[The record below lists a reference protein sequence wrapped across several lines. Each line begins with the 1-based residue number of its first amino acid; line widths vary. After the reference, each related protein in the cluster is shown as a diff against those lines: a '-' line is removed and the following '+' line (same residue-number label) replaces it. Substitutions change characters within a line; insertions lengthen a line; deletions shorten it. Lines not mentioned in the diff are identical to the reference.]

1 MKKMKS
7 SILLG
12 FYLVLSGVLLGCGN
26 PNKSTADPDK
36 SSSSSKETTELTVS
50 STESKETTESTT
62 EQSSTVQDTKETDES
77 REEANEEQPNEV
89 TQSMNLS
96 QIQQGDYSSLNGT
109 WVNGLGNTIFV
120 ANNTMSFTDISNQKQ
135 AAKITG
141 LNVDIP
147 QLNSPEGTPELVSFM
162 GDSNKV
168 KSYEQQLGLEE
179 NQGFVSLRSNLP
191 SAVIY
196 VSFLPKGIMGDI
208 LEGDITRD
216 KIVAVGTQNTAT
228 SVRTEYVYYKAD

>member
-1 MKKMKS
+1 MKRT
-7 SILLG
+7 ILLG
-12 FYLVLSGVLLGCGN
+12 LSLVFLGVLVGCNNSG
-26 PNKSTADPDK
+26 KSSVDTATT
-36 SSSSSKETTELTVS
+36 SSSSRETTELTTS
-50 STESKETTESTT
+50 IKETTERTT
-62 EQSSTVQDTKETDES
+62 TQSSIVQETKETDGSQEQA
-77 REEANEEQPNEV
+77 REEQANEAIE
-89 TQSMNLS
+89 SMNLS
-96 QIQQGDYSSLNGT
+96 QIQQGDFTSLNGT

-120 ANNTMSFTDISNQKQ
+120 ANNTMSLTDISNQKQ
-135 AAKITG
+135 AAEITG

-147 QLNSPEGTPELVSFM
+147 QLNSPEGTPELVSYM
-162 GDSNKV
+162 SDSNKV
-168 KSYEQQLGLEE
+168 KSYEQQFGLEE

-228 SVRTEYVYYKAD
+228 SVRAEYVYYKAD